1 VNEGFS
7 MMSARRAAQDDIMGQ
22 SANIAGRALLRHPL
36 ALPIMAAGVAG
47 TIAASAIILLPDWR
61 LERLSWELYLD
72 RISGYF
78 IPPLGLKAR
87 LAIALLAGGM
97 AATLTGGLAWAI
109 SYFRN
114 SALGNRAVSNAGHSS
129 GIIGGKTMGL
139 SFPNW
144 KFWDRSAKAD
154 PAAED
159 AIATHVRRRD
169 FHPDAPMPRPVN
181 AHEEL
186 GAPLP
191 PVVPAAAEGSPL
203 MQKGAARV
211 AAVMPEAGPVDWSK
225 PDDVLDLGTAISLAE
240 DDLAGPMPAAPTA
253 SAAAVAPSS
262 GASGIEYPK
271 WAYEEGQRMAQ
282 EDPDYAANAVE
293 LARRVHAPTP
303 PEEMPGLPPEIEAQY
318 MRQPIPGSGPDIGP
332 EIETD
337 MAALRNEVAP
347 LDLEAPMAPD
357 AVWNEADFANAEPVQ
372 AEDLITSMYMHSMAS
387 AGQRE
392 ETLGAMIDR
401 LERALMQR
409 TAAQGMAVPSAPQ
422 SAAVESAAV
431 ESAAIEL
438 PAEDDPALDAAL
450 STLARMNRQAY
461 G

>member
-1 VNEGFS
+1 MNEGFS
-7 MMSARRAAQDDIMGQ
+7 TMSAGRAAQHEAMGQ
-22 SANIAGRALLRHPL
+22 PAFSAGRGLLRHPL

-47 TIAASAIILLPDWR
+47 TIAAAAIIILPDWR

-72 RISGYF
+72 RVSGYF
-78 IPPLGLKAR
+78 LPPLGLRAR
-87 LAIALLAGGM
+87 FAMALMAGGL
-97 AATLTGGLAWAI
+97 AATLTGALAWAY
-109 SYFRN
+109 SYFTH
-114 SALGNRAVSNAGHSS
+114 SARGNRAASTAGATA
-129 GIIGGKTMGL
+129 GTFGGKTMGL

-154 PAAED
+154 PEAQD

-169 FHPDAPMPRPVN
+169 FHPDAPKPRPVN

-191 PVVPAAAEGSPL
+191 PVSAQAVEGSPL

-211 AAVMPEAGPVDWSK
+211 AAVMPEAGPVDWSQ
-225 PDDVLDLGTAISLAE
+225 PDDVLDLGMAISLAE
-240 DDLAGPMPAAPTA
+240 DDMSVMAPAPAA
-253 SAAAVAPSS
+253 AAAPSS

-282 EDPDYAANAVE
+282 EDPEYAANAVE

-303 PEEMPGLPPEIEAQY
+303 PEEMPALPPEIEAQY
-318 MRQPIPGSGPDIGP
+318 ISQPIP
-332 EIETD
+332 EI
-337 MAALRNEVAP
+337 VAP
-347 LDLEAPMAPD
+347 SAQEGKFEPELPSVPEAA
-357 AVWNEADFANAEPVQ
+357 WSEADFANVEPVQ
-372 AEDLITSMYMHSMAS
+372 PEALITAMYQHSLSS
-387 AGQRE
+387 AKGNAE
-392 ETLGAMIDR
+392 SLEAMIDR

-409 TAAQGMAVPSAPQ
+409 TAAHGISAPSAPA
-422 SAAVESAAV
+422 SDDMAS
-431 ESAAIEL
+431 
-438 PAEDDPALDAAL
+438 EDDPALDAAL